1 MPLND
6 VAVRQAKPTD
16 KARKLTDERG
26 MYLLIQPTGGKLWR
40 LDYRFE
46 GKRKTMALG
55 CYPDVSLGEARRR
68 RDRARELIAAGTDP
82 VAAKKETKQARV
94 DAVANAFEVVGRE
107 WHRRKSATWTESTRE
122 KTLAVLEKDL
132 FPWLGSRPMADITA
146 PELLKTLQ
154 RIEARG
160 AVDSAHRAKQ
170 IAGQIF
176 RYGIATSR
184 ADRNPAAD
192 LQGALT
198 PVSKKHFAAI
208 TEVGE
213 VGPLLKAIEAYKGSL
228 IVRSALR
235 LAPMLFVRPGELRQ
249 AEWSEIDLD
258 QGEWRIPA
266 EKMKKRRDFIVP
278 LSRQAV
284 DVLRDLHPLTGHGRF
299 VFQGVRDHGKPMS
312 ENTVNNALR
321 RMGYDTR
328 TEITG
333 HGFRAMA
340 RTILHEVLGVDAAVI
355 EHQLA
360 HQVPDVLGRAYNRTK
375 FLPQRKA
382 MMQQWADWLDQVRK
396 GADVLELH
404 SRQELS
410 A

>member
-16 KARKLTDERG
+16 KARKLADERG
-26 MYLLIQPTGGKLWR
+26 LYLLVQPTGGKLWR

-46 GKRKTMALG
+46 GKRKTLSLG
-55 CYPDVSLGEARRR
+55 GYPDVSLAEARKR
-68 RDRARELIAAGTDP
+68 RDQARELLAAGTDP
-82 VAAKKETKQARV
+82 SAAKKESKQARV
-94 DAVANAFEVVGRE
+94 EAVANAFEAIGRE
-107 WHRRKSATWTESTRE
+107 WHKRKSATWTASTQE

-132 FPWLGSRPMADITA
+132 FPWLGSRPVGEIAA
-146 PELLKTLQ
+146 PELLLTLR
-154 RIEARG
+154 RIEERG
-160 AVDSAHRAKQ
+160 AIDTAHRAKQ
-170 IAGQIF
+170 TAGQIF
-176 RYGIATSR
+176 RYAIATGR

-198 PVSKKHFAAI
+198 PVAKKHFPAI
-208 TEVGE
+208 TDAGE
-213 VGPLLKAIEAYKGSL
+213 VGPLLRAIEAYKGSL

-235 LAPMLFVRPGELRQ
+235 LAPMLFVRPGELRR

-258 QGEWRIPA
+258 HGEWRIPA
-266 EKMKKRRDFIVP
+266 EKMKKRRDHIVP
-278 LSRQAV
+278 LARQAV
-284 DVLRDLHPLTGHGRF
+284 EILRDLQPLTGHGRY

-312 ENTVNNALR
+312 EGTVNNALK
-321 RMGYDTR
+321 RMGYDTKN
-328 TEITG
+328 EITG

-360 HQVPDVLGRAYNRTK
+360 HQVPDLLGATYNRTK

-382 MMQQWADWLDQVRK
+382 MMQAWADYLDKLRK
-396 GADVLELH
+396 GADVIPLNQ
-404 SRQELS
+404 SQ
-410 A
+410 AG

>member
-6 VAVRQAKPTD
+6 VAVRQAKPAE
-16 KARKLTDERG
+16 KARKLADERG
-26 MYLLIQPTGGKLWR
+26 LYLLIQPAGGKLWR
-40 LDYRFE
+40 FDYRFD
-46 GKRKTMALG
+46 GKRKTLAIG
-55 CYPDVSLGEARRR
+55 SYPDVSLADARKA
-68 RDRARELIAAGTDP
+68 RDRAREQLAAGDDP
-82 VAAKKETKQARV
+82 TTVKKEGKMARAA
-94 DAVANAFEVVGRE
+94 AVSNAFEAIGRE
-107 WHRRKSATWTESTRE
+107 WHKLKSAQWTDTTRI

-132 FPWLGSRPMADITA
+132 FPWLGSRPVSEIAA
-146 PELLKTLQ
+146 PELLTTLR

-160 AVDSAHRAKQ
+160 AIDSAHRAKQ
-170 IAGQIF
+170 TAGQVF
-176 RYGIATSR
+176 RYAIATGR

-208 TEVGE
+208 TEAGE
-213 VGPLLKAIEAYKGSL
+213 VGPLLKAIEGYKGSH

-249 AEWSEIDLD
+249 AEWAELDLD
-258 QGEWRIPA
+258 QAEWRIPA

-278 LSRQAV
+278 LPRQAV
-284 DVLRDLHPLTGHGRF
+284 EILRDLHPLTGHGRF
-299 VFQGVRDHGKPMS
+299 VFQGVRDHGRPMS

-321 RMGYDTR
+321 RLGYDTR

-396 GADVLELH
+396 GADVIHLA
-404 SRQELS
+404 R
-410 A
+410 AVTD